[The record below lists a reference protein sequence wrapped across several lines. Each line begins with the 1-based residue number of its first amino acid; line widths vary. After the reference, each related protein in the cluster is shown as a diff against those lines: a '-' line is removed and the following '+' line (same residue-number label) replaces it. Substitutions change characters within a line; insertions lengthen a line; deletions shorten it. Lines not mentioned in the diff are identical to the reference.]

1 MSAEPH
7 WPSADTWLLLSVHDS
22 RKWRLWTRW
31 VSLRAI
37 VGTADAINHAIPT
50 EDEFDGA
57 ARRLSAAGLLAVDG
71 DRLSLTP
78 SGRKLMRDVRAKSWH
93 DEWGKLVK
101 VLETKPM
108 PDADLGQ
115 GFPPG
120 AFDHAVASYLRDH
133 GMEA

>member
-1 MSAEPH
+1 MGADPH

-50 EDEFDGA
+50 EEEFDGA
-57 ARRLSAAGLLAVDG
+57 ARRLSAADLLAVDG

-78 SGRKLMRDVRAKSWH
+78 SGRKLMREARARFWH
-93 DEWGKLVK
+93 EEWGKLVK
-101 VLETKPM
+101 VLGEMPM
-108 PDADLGQ
+108 PDAELGQ
-115 GFPPG
+115 GLASG
-120 AFDHAVASYLRDH
+120 AFEHAVTTYLRDH